1 LRRLAGADFRVSWF
15 VPDSLPRKR
24 LIGAWRGA
32 ALRALHGSHHL
43 RLEFPIERIYNV
55 ETYHPGGIVMET
67 TIRKWGNSPAVRL
80 PAAILREAAFGVEQR
95 VNISVSQ
102 GRIVIEPSDRVT
114 YDLDALVDGITAGNR
129 HEEADFGAPVGKE
142 IW

>member
-1 LRRLAGADFRVSWF
+1 
-15 VPDSLPRKR
+15 
-24 LIGAWRGA
+24 
-32 ALRALHGSHHL
+32 
-43 RLEFPIERIYNV
+43 
-55 ETYHPGGIVMET
+55 MET

-80 PAAILREAAFGVEQR
+80 PAAVLREAELGVEQR

-129 HEEADFGAPVGKE
+129 HGEADFGVPVGKE

>member
-1 LRRLAGADFRVSWF
+1 V
-15 VPDSLPRKR
+15 
-24 LIGAWRGA
+24 
-32 ALRALHGSHHL
+32 
-43 RLEFPIERIYNV
+43 RLEFRIERIYNV
-55 ETYHPGGIVMET
+55 ETYRLGGITMET

-95 VNISVSQ
+95 VNISASQ
-102 GRIVIEPSDRVT
+102 GRIVIEPTGRVS

-129 HEEADFGAPVGKE
+129 HGEADFGAPVGKE